1 MLLGRGSHF
10 LGSCDCWRLAGG
22 RCHGVDEVLKK
33 MRKEEN
39 ESFLYFFKHVEI
51 LLNGW
56 KFEGNFSVVW
66 KKFHLRSLVTLVISI
81 PNVSPTVD
89 FV

>member
-51 LLNGW
+51 LLTD
-56 KFEGNFSVVW
+56 GNF
-66 KKFHLRSLVTLVISI
+66 KAIFQAFGKNSI
-81 PNVSPTVD
+81 
-89 FV
+89 